1 MDFCTV
7 KGNFQGKSEKKVN
20 DDFKENLNKNYSKKV
35 RFFSQTYE
43 IFLIEFFFLNI
54 FLTCHRIKKKKIDF
68 RARPGLST
76 GRGGRYWG
84 ALAPRYAK
92 IRLFFQN
99 PKKITRKWCISFVI
113 KPPISGSQ
121 IFWFPALKIAYSVPR
136 GSQN

>member
-43 IFLIEFFFLNI
+43 IFLIEIFFLNI

-76 GRGGRYWG
+76 GRGGQVLGG
-84 ALAPRYAK
+84 ASPPVHK
-92 IRLFFQN
+92 KSGFFFKFQ
-99 PKKITRKWCISFVI
+99 KKL
-113 KPPISGSQ
+113 Q
-121 IFWFPALKIAYSVPR
+121 
-136 GSQN
+136 